1 MKNCECPIPEAF
13 GTYGDDVFSVKVI
26 ERLLPK
32 KVAAKLLATMRDSKP
47 LDPSIADDVAE
58 AMKTWALSKGATH
71 FTHWFQPLT
80 GGTAEKHDSFI
91 EVATQSSMIVSFSGR
106 NLIGGEADAS
116 SFPSGGLRSTFEA
129 RGYTAWDP
137 TSPAFIKRHANGA
150 TLCIPTV
157 FCSYTGDALERTF
170 IFLQRFFTVYAYVCC
185 REITATTQQ
194 FPLRCLYLP
203 RRVFVFFK
211 VGDF

>member
-1 MKNCECPIPEAF
+1 MEKNECRIPDAF
-13 GTYGDDVFSVKVI
+13 GTYGDDVFSAKVI

-91 EVATQSSMIVSFSGR
+91 EVATQSGMVVGFSGR

-116 SFPSGGLRSTFEA
+116 SFPSGGLRSTFEHTHPCV
-129 RGYTAWDP
+129 R
-137 TSPAFIKRHANGA
+137 
-150 TLCIPTV
+150 
-157 FCSYTGDALERTF
+157 CSRSL
-170 IFLQRFFTVYAYVCC
+170 
-185 REITATTQQ
+185 
-194 FPLRCLYLP
+194 LRLGVLYLLP
-203 RRVFVFFK
+203 QHPLCLRWLRF
-211 VGDF
+211 GAMALLLRDG